1 MRALGKTSLTKSL
14 NDFFKWEGGVSLSIQ
29 NLILKIFGV
38 LYGFWPWFL
47 ENMQDG
53 DAFVALCISSRR
65 RRRRGRDNFHREQQ
79 AAHSSTTAAMNGDHA
94 SGDDHHHYDD
104 DDGYHEVR
112 GEWLSPGHT
121 ITIFYPVNFNH
132 GHGTIGL
139 ECETM
144 ILLRARYYNIS
155 KIYQDL
161 PLPCP
166 AWKIFSTWVFEA
178 EGRWLTRSLNPFW
191 IGTQSLKASLDYFVN
206 CPAPLLVNMTMT
218 MMAVTGRKIR
228 PSAAAAALAEVNGD
242 LLTWTFLWGFPQ
254 WCFFTRRM
262 KTTFWGWDDHN
273 CREWLDP
280 RVMIIF
286 PFFPMGACGLKNRK
300 MMIIIT

>member
-1 MRALGKTSLTKSL
+1 MSNIENGRNQQEWELKDFHSYILRFRLSDGFKVLLKGSISKWHDARLGEDFPDQISEW
-14 NDFFKWEGGVSLSIQ
+14 FFKWEGGVSLSIQ

-38 LYGFWPWFL
+38 LNGFWPWFL

-53 DAFVALCISSRR
+53 DAFVALCISSRRR

-112 GEWLSPGHT
+112 GELLSPGHT

-155 KIYQDL
+155 INN
-161 PLPCP
+161 
-166 AWKIFSTWVFEA
+166 I
-178 EGRWLTRSLNPFW
+178 
-191 IGTQSLKASLDYFVN
+191 FVN
-206 CPAPLLVNMTMT
+206 L
-218 MMAVTGRKIR
+218 
-228 PSAAAAALAEVNGD
+228 
-242 LLTWTFLWGFPQ
+242 
-254 WCFFTRRM
+254 
-262 KTTFWGWDDHN
+262 
-273 CREWLDP
+273 
-280 RVMIIF
+280 
-286 PFFPMGACGLKNRK
+286 
-300 MMIIIT
+300 